1 MPAQKTKK
9 QTKGFAKLAVVQ
21 GRRKELMG
29 ASKALVIDDD
39 TVVRRN
45 LVEFITRKGLRC
57 LEAEDYREGL
67 KRLADGPFD
76 LLMIDFSLPD
86 GTGDRLI
93 ADARYRYPQARII
106 SMKKPFRP
114 EDFERIV

>member
-1 MPAQKTKK
+1 
-9 QTKGFAKLAVVQ
+9 
-21 GRRKELMG
+21 MG

-106 SMKKPFRP
+106 SISSSDSIETLELVLEAGANFFMKKPFRP